1 MPAGLGRRA
10 FLKAAGALG
19 LLALVPARRLQ
30 ALVVSAPGPG
40 QAGRFLTA
48 HELDTLRAV
57 TARFVPG
64 PPDDPDPGALEAGVA
79 EAIDLLLAAFT
90 LDPPL
95 IHAGGPFSDRA
106 GATHDD
112 FADFVPLGAHAAL
125 GWRIRLEG
133 SQGLPEREFAGPVTG
148 LQEIYRSGLAHLDE
162 RSQQAFGVDFKD
174 APGPAQDLLLSDQTD
189 GDVPTFVGPALANTL
204 EAMYGPPE
212 YGGNRSLGAR
222 DRRVPGPDPREG
234 AEPSPRPRH
243 DGPDRLALRQRRGE
257 GRPLLREP
265 GRRPGAAYR
274 AQPVRGRPGRGAL
287 VRGRREH
294 AAHGGGR
301 RHRALGREDAALLA
315 PGLQGPL
322 ALRAGARRQRRRL
335 AARLRRPGAVL
346 RRGRAAPRRAGR
358 RGADAGRDARP
369 GAAQRA
375 LPDAAQPAQ
384 LRRGPP
390 PRRRPPPRAPPPP

>member
-10 FLKAAGALG
+10 FLKATGALG

-30 ALVVSAPGPG
+30 ALVASVPGPG

-112 FADFVPLGAHAAL
+112 FADFVPLDAHAAL

-189 GDVPTFVGPALANTL
+189 GDLQTFVGAALANTL

-212 YGGNRSLGAR
+212 YGGNRSLVGWGYTRWPGDLQPRGSTDAE
-222 DRRVPGPDPREG
+222 VSQPGPDTGSITG
-234 AEPSPRPRH
+234 AMLDDLQRFLP
-243 DGPDRLALRQRRGE
+243 ALTGQRASRT
-257 GRPLLREP
+257 RFW
-265 GRRPGAAYR
+265 
-274 AQPVRGRPGRGAL
+274 
-287 VRGRREH
+287 
-294 AAHGGGR
+294 
-301 RHRALGREDAALLA
+301 LGRS
-315 PGLQGPL
+315 GI
-322 ALRAGARRQRRRL
+322 
-335 AARLRRPGAVL
+335 
-346 RRGRAAPRRAGR
+346 PRS
-358 RGADAGRDARP
+358 
-369 GAAQRA
+369 
-375 LPDAAQPAQ
+375 
-384 LRRGPP
+384 
-390 PRRRPPPRAPPPP
+390 

>member
-10 FLKAAGALG
+10 FLKAAGAFG

-112 FADFVPLGAHAAL
+112 FADFVPLDAHAAL

-162 RSQQAFGVDFKD
+162 RSQQAFGVDFED

-189 GDVPTFVGPALANTL
+189 GDLQTFVGAALANTL

-212 YGGNRSLGAR
+212 YGGNRSLVGWGYTRWQGDLQPRGSTDAE
-222 DRRVPGPDPREG
+222 VSQPGPDTGSITG
-234 AEPSPRPRH
+234 AMLDDLQRFLP
-243 DGPDRLALRQRRGE
+243 ALTGQRASRT
-257 GRPLLREP
+257 
-265 GRRPGAAYR
+265 
-274 AQPVRGRPGRGAL
+274 QFW
-287 VRGRREH
+287 
-294 AAHGGGR
+294 
-301 RHRALGREDAALLA
+301 LGRS
-315 PGLQGPL
+315 GM
-322 ALRAGARRQRRRL
+322 
-335 AARLRRPGAVL
+335 
-346 RRGRAAPRRAGR
+346 PRS
-358 RGADAGRDARP
+358 
-369 GAAQRA
+369 
-375 LPDAAQPAQ
+375 
-384 LRRGPP
+384 
-390 PRRRPPPRAPPPP
+390 

>member
-10 FLKAAGALG
+10 FLKATGALG

-30 ALVVSAPGPG
+30 ALVASVPGPG

-112 FADFVPLGAHAAL
+112 FADFVPLDAHAAL

-189 GDVPTFVGPALANTL
+189 GDLQTFVGAALANTL

-212 YGGNRSLGAR
+212 YGGNRSLVGWGYTRWPGDLQPRGSTDAE
-222 DRRVPGPDPREG
+222 VSQPGPDTGSITG
-234 AEPSPRPRH
+234 AMLDDLQRFLP
-243 DGPDRLALRQRRGE
+243 ALTGQRASRT
-257 GRPLLREP
+257 RFW
-265 GRRPGAAYR
+265 
-274 AQPVRGRPGRGAL
+274 
-287 VRGRREH
+287 
-294 AAHGGGR
+294 
-301 RHRALGREDAALLA
+301 LGRS
-315 PGLQGPL
+315 GM
-322 ALRAGARRQRRRL
+322 
-335 AARLRRPGAVL
+335 
-346 RRGRAAPRRAGR
+346 PRS
-358 RGADAGRDARP
+358 
-369 GAAQRA
+369 
-375 LPDAAQPAQ
+375 
-384 LRRGPP
+384 
-390 PRRRPPPRAPPPP
+390 